1 MDETMAAERFPRFI
15 DGEVVSDS
23 VPSDVGGAE
32 SLQSSEASL
41 ALSGTQLEESQGIRV
56 QMLDQHLESMG
67 LSVAEAES
75 ALPCTSTQDSILLA
89 QIKGE
94 GGAEDAYWNTSRIKL
109 STDDNHREGVDPH
122 RLAKAWQAICDAQP
136 IMRTFFVASVSDPN
150 CAFQQ
155 VILKKETFSPS
166 ISQGPVKSRLRPA
179 ADFPKPEFVPTQPP
193 HHVHLTRVS
202 RYVVYVTI
210 YAHRA
215 LVSEKPMVALG
226 RLLHQAYLDMSA
238 LEPGPELSEYVDIDT
253 STRLEQPDSCG
264 ASSTSNSQVLCKNTP
279 SVSSGMSIRDA
290 VPTKDLKVVVASGT
304 TTTPVKELHRLAE
317 LASQHFCFHHDNIES
332 VVPVT
337 EAQASMLAVS
347 ELDGKSLHNKG
358 IIKLSEGGVDTARLF
373 RACELVVQHQALLR
387 TIFVQEGSQLYQA
400 VLRSLPVRTVTISGD
415 DEGYVQPKGIEEA
428 RYLPRFQLR
437 ADSLDDDDE
446 NSSRNSLCEELHLH
460 IHQALYDEVS
470 LGFILHDL
478 QTAYMGDELSS
489 LDTPKFSDW
498 VLQVGCSSSST
509 WPSSSPTSSSSSSS
523 SSSSEDY
530 WRQLLRKSSTT
541 TLSPPTRPVCGAT
554 RTSRVAF
561 RTKTRNLHTPHGL
574 PSSTLHAAWA
584 AALFVA
590 TGSRDLVFGE
600 ANANR
605 SSGSFPN
612 AVEIPGPCRNL
623 LPVRATFDPT
633 ETTFGSLI
641 EQLQDQA
648 TSGIPHQHVGFRSI
662 VKQCTDWPS
671 CTRLGSVILYHQN
684 CETVGRSLHFGDVDA
699 TFTGEGTI
707 GDLTDCWIT
716 AKHVAAMTKSWRDD
730 DEDVEIEI
738 MYAPHRTS
746 EEQARWMARCLD
758 SVLASIPTHL
768 DQPLEAFRKLMDH
781 PFPSHI
787 IVPVP
792 AAAAIPEA
800 PVVVISNPTPKP
812 LPTRRRAN
820 TVMATVSAI
829 LEQPLDSIRKFAAD
843 GPAAAAAAAP
853 AETGVI
859 PQTSGGDAHS
869 TPPPNPGPNR
879 RRANSVL
886 ESVST
891 LFKQPLESFQHLMES
906 PTTPSHILVPAAA
919 AAAKPFV
926 LLSGDEANSQ
936 AQALVA
942 LAWEDVGLRERLA
955 ATAGKEG
962 GEEDNDEVSLFDCGG
977 DLETVLMLS
986 WWYRYRGHRVSMYD
1000 IIENPTRRGQSRLFS
1015 KKV

>member
-1 MDETMAAERFPRFI
+1 MDDTIAAERFPRFI

-23 VPSDVGGAE
+23 VPLDVGGAE

-41 ALSGTQLEESQGIRV
+41 ALSGTQLEESQGTRV

-75 ALPCTSTQDSILLA
+75 VLPCTSTQDSILLA

-122 RLAKAWQAICDAQP
+122 RLAKAWQSLCDAQP
-136 IMRTFFVASVSDPN
+136 ILRTFFVASVSDPN

-155 VILKKETFSPS
+155 VLLKKGSVHPFHFPGPGQVAPPS
-166 ISQGPVKSRLRPA
+166 RGRVPQTGIRPDATAAPSASHPCLAIRRVRHDLHPPRPGERKADGRIGPA
-179 ADFPKPEFVPTQPP
+179 AAPGVLG
-193 HHVHLTRVS
+193 HV
-202 RYVVYVTI
+202 
-210 YAHRA
+210 
-215 LVSEKPMVALG
+215 
-226 RLLHQAYLDMSA
+226 
-238 LEPGPELSEYVDIDT
+238 
-253 STRLEQPDSCG
+253 G
-264 ASSTSNSQVLCKNTP
+264 ARTGAGAERVLCSNTP

-290 VPTKDLKVVVASGT
+290 VPTKDLKVVVSSGT

-358 IIKLSEGGVDTARLF
+358 IIKLSKGGVDTARLF

-478 QTAYMGDELSS
+478 QTAYIGDELSS

-600 ANANR
+600 ANGNR

-612 AVEIPGPCRNL
+612 AVEVPGPCLNL

-641 EQLQDQA
+641 EQLQDQS

-662 VKQCTDWPS
+662 VKQCTDWAS

-684 CETVGRSLHFGDVDA
+684 CETAGRSLHFGDVDA

-707 GDLTDCWIT
+707 GDFTDCWIT

-869 TPPPNPGPNR
+869 TPPPTRVQIAAGR
-879 RRANSVL
+879 
-886 ESVST
+886 T
-891 LFKQPLESFQHLMES
+891 QYWS
-906 PTTPSHILVPAAA
+906 PSLRCSSSLSSPSNTSWRVP
-919 AAAKPFV
+919 PPPVTF
-926 LLSGDEANSQ
+926 
-936 AQALVA
+936 
-942 LAWEDVGLRERLA
+942 
-955 ATAGKEG
+955 
-962 GEEDNDEVSLFDCGG
+962 
-977 DLETVLMLS
+977 
-986 WWYRYRGHRVSMYD
+986 
-1000 IIENPTRRGQSRLFS
+1000 
-1015 KKV
+1015 